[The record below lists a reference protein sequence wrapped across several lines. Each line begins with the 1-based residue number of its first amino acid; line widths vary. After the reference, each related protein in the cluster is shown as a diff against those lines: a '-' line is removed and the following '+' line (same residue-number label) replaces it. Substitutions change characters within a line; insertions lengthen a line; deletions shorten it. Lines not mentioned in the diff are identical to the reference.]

1 MKINYLLSCLLI
13 AGGSLL
19 TACSDFLEYQPQG
32 TLSSDNVKSAENADA
47 LVTAAYASLGN
58 GEMIGPIASMWVY
71 GSVRSDDAYKGG
83 GGVADLEDINF
94 YEQHNLTQ
102 PQQGGGFYHPYTWEN
117 YYKSIS
123 RANVALRSI
132 SNLTDADFPLKT
144 TRLAELRFLRGHA
157 HFMLKMLFKNVPYV
171 DETLSNDQILTVSN
185 RALTNDQ
192 LWDKIATDF
201 QFAVDNLPETQTQ
214 VARANKLSA
223 AAYLAK
229 LRLYQA
235 YEQDDNNKVTGINR
249 TKLEEV
255 VKLAGLVINS
265 GKYNLQP
272 DFAENFLPE
281 FDNGVESVFAVQYS
295 INDGTTVGRLNFED
309 GLNYPHGAPQYG
321 CCGFHQPSQNL
332 ANAFGTDANGLPK
345 FDTFNDAVIDFKTA
359 TVDPRVDHTIG
370 IDGHPYKYNPA
381 LPFSNS
387 WVRDP
392 GVYGFFQAMKQQQ
405 AATSSTYKKQG
416 PFIGTSKNIDIIRFA
431 DVLLFQAEAYIELGQ
446 PALALPLINRV
457 RARAAVST
465 GRTKKADGTPASNYL
480 IRPYEAAN
488 WTQVYARKALQFER
502 RLEFA
507 TESPRFFDLV
517 RWGIA
522 EPTLNAYIT
531 KEKTRRSYLS
541 GAKFT
546 AGRDEYL
553 PIPQREINFTKGL
566 YKQNPG
572 F

>member
-1 MKINYLLSCLLI
+1 MKNKILLSVLLM
-13 AGGSLL
+13 AGGSLFS
-19 TACSDFLEYQPQG
+19 ACKDYLDYQPQG
-32 TLSSDNVKSAENADA
+32 TLSSDNIKSADNADA
-47 LVTAAYASLGN
+47 LVTAAYAAIGN

-83 GGVADLEDINF
+83 GGVGDVQDINL
-94 YEQHNLTQ
+94 YEHYNLTQ
-102 PQQGGGFYHPYTWEN
+102 PQQGDGWMHPYTWEE
-117 YYKSIS
+117 YYRVIS

-132 SNLTDADFPLKT
+132 NNLTDTQFPLKKIRT
-144 TRLAELRFLRGHA
+144 AELRFLRGHA
-157 HFMLKMLFKNVPYV
+157 HFMLKMLFKYVPYV
-171 DETLSNDQILTVSN
+171 DETLSTEQILTTSN
-185 RALTNDQ
+185 RAMTSDQ

-201 QFAVDNLPETQTQ
+201 QFAIDNLPPTQTQ
-214 VARANKLSA
+214 VGRANKLSA

-235 YEQDDNNKVTGINR
+235 YEQDDNNKVININKD
-249 TKLEEV
+249 KLQQV
-255 VKLAGLVINS
+255 VNLTEMVIS
-265 GKYNLQP
+265 AGKYNLQP

-295 INDGTTVGRLNFED
+295 INDGTTVGRLNFET

-345 FDTFNDAVIDFKTA
+345 FDTFNDGTIDFTTA
-359 TVDPRVDHTIG
+359 TVDPRVDHSIG
-370 IDGHPYKYNPA
+370 IDGHPYKYNAA

-387 WVRDP
+387 WIRDA
-392 GVYGFFQAMKQQQ
+392 GTYGFFQSMKEQQL
-405 AATSSTYKKQG
+405 ASSSSYKKSG
-416 PFIGTSKNIDIIRFA
+416 PFIGSSKNIDIIRYA

-446 PALALPLINRV
+446 PALALPLINKI
-457 RARAAVST
+457 RARAAAST
-465 GRTKKADGTPASNYL
+465 GRTKKADGSSPSKYL
-480 IRPYEAAN
+480 IKPYDAAN
-488 WTQVYARKALQFER
+488 WTQTYARKALQWER

-507 TESPRFFDLV
+507 LESPRFFDLV

-522 EPTLNAYIT
+522 EPTLNAYLA
-531 KEKTRRSYLS
+531 KEIPRRSFLN